1 LLKDIVTNYE
11 LYSKRFTKNKTQSWC
26 SMDVATAIAIK
37 ILGIQHKVFSKHN
50 NLTFTHMKPKIQN
63 YQSQLNLWTEQLDY
77 NINSQSELFVGN
89 IKQSGLFHYV
99 EDNFLTDQVLEH
111 LQ

>member
-1 LLKDIVTNYE
+1 
-11 LYSKRFTKNKTQSWC
+11 
-26 SMDVATAIAIK
+26 
-37 ILGIQHKVFSKHN
+37 
-50 NLTFTHMKPKIQN
+50 MKPKIQN
-63 YQSQLNLWTEQLDY
+63 YQSQMNLWTEQLDY
-77 NINSQSELFVGN
+77 NLNSQSELFVGN